1 MSEFTSVTA
10 IVTINNV
17 PSDMKDKP
25 YIVAVVSNDP
35 DEFDQINYAGA
46 YDSLYEAQDRVQELN
61 DSSPVNT
68 AFVTINNV
76 RIK

>member
-17 PSDMKDKP
+17 PSDMKDKQ
-25 YIVAVVSNDP
+25 YIVAAVSNDP

-46 YDSLYEAQDRVQELN
+46 YDSLYKAQDRVQELN

-68 AFVTINNV
+68 AFVAINNV